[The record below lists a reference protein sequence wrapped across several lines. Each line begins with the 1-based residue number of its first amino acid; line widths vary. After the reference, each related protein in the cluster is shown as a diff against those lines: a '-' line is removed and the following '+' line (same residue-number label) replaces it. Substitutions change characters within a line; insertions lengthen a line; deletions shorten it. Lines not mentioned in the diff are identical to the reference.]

1 MNRFVIV
8 SMTHPALFWSSDEG
22 WTDSDNFEVFSLAES
37 ESFDLPMGGQ
47 WARLFT

>member
-8 SMTHPALFWSSDEG
+8 NMTDPALLWSNDEG
-22 WTDSDNFEVFSLAES
+22 WTDSDNFDVFSLEES
-37 ESFDLPMGGQ
+37 ESLRLPIAGQ